1 MERETQIA
9 TAKVVTIWSTV
20 GVAESLNK
28 IGINDW
34 GDFAAM
40 CAALYSVILIVEW
53 VYKKLKK

>member
-20 GVAESLNK
+20 GVAESLNN